1 MSTRKEERERAVSE
15 TIEKRGVKDPRVIEA
30 MRNVPREL
38 FVPPALRS
46 AAYEDR
52 PLPIGAGQTISQ
64 PYIVA
69 FMAEAMQLKGAEKVL
84 EVGAGSGYAAAVLSR
99 LCARVFTIERV
110 AELARMAKENLA
122 AAGIANVEVRRDDG
136 SRGWPEEAPFDA
148 ILVSA
153 GAEEIPKALLD
164 QLAVGG
170 RLVVPIAQDGNEQE
184 LVRIVRKGRI
194 EFHQENLAAVRFVP
208 LIVER

>member
-110 AELARMAKENLA
+110 EELARMAKENLA